1 MQLEIAV
8 DQIEA
13 AFSEWKELRVANHT
27 AVLDLPGHSFREL
40 ARNDVLNTAGTAR
53 DGSISAGPGA
63 KVEC

>member
-8 DQIEA
+8 NQIEA
-13 AFSEWKELRVANHT
+13 VFSEWKDLRVANHT
-27 AVLDLPGHSFREL
+27 AVLGCRAIRSGL